1 MIDKARFLIK
11 SFDNVQYAKKFLM
24 EGEMYFNCPAYFR
37 YLAKRGELAKLN
49 NNGEVIKNQFKGIG
63 DFNEASIAWTIRVYQ
78 NIPIYCMYTVGNN
91 DVKGNNVLLRKKA
104 FDEFKSNNHKYF
116 VVCEKE
122 QFFNR
127 IYSVFAG
134 DGVFMFVSYEGVNP
148 QSEEFYVSHMREALF
163 RKSLSYAHQ
172 QEFRIALAN
181 DRINSKITY
190 SNQSCEILLSD
201 GQPYRGILR
210 RVGDISA
217 FSKIISYEVLN
228 CFDEKYYSFNIK

>member
-49 NNGEVIKNQFKGIG
+49 NNGEAIKNQFKGIG

-78 NIPIYCMYTVGNN
+78 NIPIYCMY
-91 DVKGNNVLLRKKA
+91 
-104 FDEFKSNNHKYF
+104 
-116 VVCEKE
+116 
-122 QFFNR
+122 
-127 IYSVFAG
+127 
-134 DGVFMFVSYEGVNP
+134 
-148 QSEEFYVSHMREALF
+148 
-163 RKSLSYAHQ
+163 
-172 QEFRIALAN
+172 
-181 DRINSKITY
+181 
-190 SNQSCEILLSD
+190 
-201 GQPYRGILR
+201 RGILR
-210 RVGDISA
+210 RIGDISA